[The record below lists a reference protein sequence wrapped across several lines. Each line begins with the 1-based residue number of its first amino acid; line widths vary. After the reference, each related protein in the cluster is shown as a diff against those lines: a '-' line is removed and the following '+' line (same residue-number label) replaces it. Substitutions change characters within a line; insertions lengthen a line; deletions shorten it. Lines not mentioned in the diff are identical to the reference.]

1 MSLIVPSNVIV
12 ENKYT
17 SGNEYM
23 FESTYNK
30 YQGYYYEL
38 NNKLYAGKV
47 FDPFAPTLIKINSEG
62 VNKALMNPLTYTYAR
77 LSKIDATQKEPTS
90 YYFDSSKQDN
100 NTSRYFI
107 QKHSVQ
113 LSAIKE
119 ISKETFEQFQNNSSY
134 SSVQLS
140 YQNRF
145 DDNEIEKAELTIPG
159 IKIFVK
165 SNYAPGVTD

>member
-12 ENKYT
+12 KNKYT

-38 NNKLYAGKV
+38 NGKLYAGKT
-47 FDPFAPTLIKINSEG
+47 FDPFAPILVKITSKD
-62 VNKALMNPLTYTYAR
+62 VNKALMNPLTYVYT
-77 LSKIDATQKEPTS
+77 KISGANINQNEPSS
-90 YYFDSSKQDN
+90 YYFNPAAQN
-100 NTSRYFI
+100 NDTFRYFI
-107 QKHSVQ
+107 QKNNAYP
-113 LSAIKE
+113 LIIKE
-119 ISKETFEQFQNNSSY
+119 ISKETFEQFQNNSFY
-134 SSVQLS
+134 ISVKLS

-145 DDNEIEKAELTIPG
+145 DDNEVAKAELTMPG
-159 IKIFVK
+159 IKAFTD